1 MKKLLTAAALS
12 VVALASMPV
21 HAQQSVSGGFNVVI
35 NLAATCQIR
44 TPSIADL
51 TLAYTSFQTAA
62 TTATTNFNLRCTQSL
77 PYTISLQSASA
88 TAGAGFGAQTAGTNT
103 ALPYTLAINNNSGT
117 GTGLT
122 EINHIITGTIAGGLS
137 GTCATANCSD
147 TIARTVFVNY

>member
-122 EINHIITGTIAGGLS
+122 EINHIITGTIAGGL
-137 GTCATANCSD
+137 
-147 TIARTVFVNY
+147 